1 MKDIYEW
8 IDKRHRGCSLIDVAL
23 GLTSEAGEC
32 AQIARKYLDYD
43 VINHGEMIM
52 ELSDVY
58 HYLVLACDYYGIK
71 LADLEMVNMAKMH
84 ALDCGMRNTFES
96 NMRAWDGESES
107 LEKVVEAANS
117 DVELLK
123 W

>member
-1 MKDIYEW
+1 MT
-8 IDKRHRGCSLIDVAL
+8 DVAL

-32 AQIARKYLDYD
+32 AQIVRKYLDYD

-71 LADLEMVNMAKMH
+71 MADLEMVNMAKMH

-117 DVELLK
+117 YVELLK